1 MRRPA
6 GAAAAHAIRRRYNRG
21 MRILLATA
29 LLCLLAAPA
38 HAWGPR
44 GHRLVG
50 HLAEARLTPAALAQV
65 ETLLRGVED
74 AEQRSLAGISTWAD
88 ELREHDPD
96 LGRRSARWHYV
107 NIGESGCRF
116 EPERDCPG
124 GDCVIGAINAQAA
137 ILADRGRSD
146 AERLQALKF
155 VVHFVGDVHQPMH
168 AGFAR
173 DRGGNTVQVNLR
185 DGTRD
190 GRGTNLHAL
199 WDSGMFHGLR
209 ESEPRHLAKLEEL
222 AVDVPSAGNPARWAE
237 ESCELALRDGVYP
250 PRARVDQDYV
260 DAWRPVAE
268 ERIVIAGHRLAELL
282 NRTLTDG
289 H

>member
-1 MRRPA
+1 MRT
-6 GAAAAHAIRRRYNRG
+6 
-21 MRILLATA
+21 LLITA

-50 HLAEARLTPAALAQV
+50 HLAQARLDPAALAQV
-65 ETLLRGVED
+65 EILLRGVE
-74 AEQRSLAGISTWAD
+74 AEEKRSLAGISTWAD
-88 ELREHDPD
+88 ELRERDPG

-116 EPERDCPG
+116 EPKRDCPE

-137 ILADRGRSD
+137 ILADRSRSD
-146 AERLQALKF
+146 AERLQALRF

-199 WDSGMFHGLR
+199 WDSGLFHGLR
-209 ESEPRHLAKLEEL
+209 ESEPRHLAKLEER
-222 AVDVPSAGNPARWAE
+222 AVNVPANGDPAKWAE
-237 ESCELALRDGVYP
+237 ESCEIALRDGVYP
-250 PRARVDQDYV
+250 PRPRVGQRYV

-282 NRTLTDG
+282 NRTLTKG
-289 H
+289 Q